1 MKNHAI
7 TFSLSLVFAG
17 SMLWGGAVS
26 AAENDAAGAIS
37 RGEYLATASDCAAC
51 HTDKGG
57 QAFAGG
63 LHIESPVG
71 TIIASNITPSKS
83 AGIGNYT
90 EQQFADAV
98 RKGIRRDGA
107 NLYPAMPYTAY
118 SVLTDQDIHDLYQY
132 FMQGVKPVDQ
142 PAAPTEL
149 PFPMNIRMMMKG
161 WNLLFLNNK
170 PFSPDASQSDAWN
183 RGKYLVTGA
192 AHCST
197 CHTPRGPLMEEE
209 NSKFLSGGQV
219 GAWYAPN
226 ITADPQSGIGRWSQA
241 NIVQYLRTGNLPGKA
256 QAAGSMGEAVEHS
269 FQHLTTDDLNA
280 IATYI
285 RTVKPVTTPENAG
298 SRFNQGDSHD
308 ATGHIRGLS
317 QQQVTEANQQGL
329 SLFQGNCA
337 SCHEPGG
344 QGSRDSYYPSLFH
357 NSVTGAQ
364 NSNNLI
370 ATILNGVNRTTKDGQ
385 VFMPGFGHHP
395 NDINNLSDSQIAS
408 LANYILTTY
417 GKPAKAVTATDV
429 ATVRQGG
436 PGSNLVLLARF
447 GMAAGGVV
455 VLILLGIWIIRRKKR
470 TVVNQS

>member
-7 TFSLSLVFAG
+7 KFSLLLMFTG
-17 SMLWGGAVS
+17 SMLWTASAS
-26 AAENDAAGAIS
+26 AAGNDAAAAIN

-57 QAFAGG
+57 LPFAGG
-63 LHIESPVG
+63 LHIVSPVG
-71 TIIASNITPSKS
+71 TIIASNITPSKTY
-83 AGIGNYT
+83 GIGDYT

-98 RKGIRRDGA
+98 RKGIRADGA

-118 SVLTDQDIHDLYQY
+118 SVMTDQDIHDLYLY
-132 FMQGVKPVDQ
+132 FMQRVKPVDH
-142 PAAPTEL
+142 PAEETKL
-149 PFPMNIRMMMKG
+149 PFPMNIRMMMKS
-161 WNLLFLNNK
+161 WNLLFLNDK
-170 PFSPDASQSDAWN
+170 PFSPDASQSAAWN
-183 RGKYLVTGA
+183 RGKYLVDGP

-209 NSKFLSGGQV
+209 SSKFLSGGQV

-226 ITADPQSGIGRWSQA
+226 ITSDPQSGIGRWSQA
-241 NIVQYLRTGNLPGKA
+241 DIVQYLRTGNLPGKA

-269 FQHLTTDDLNA
+269 FQHLTDNDLNA

-285 RTVKPVTTPENAG
+285 RTVKPIATPENSG
-298 SRFNQGDSHD
+298 SRFMQGDNHD
-308 ATGHIRGLS
+308 ATGLIRGLS
-317 QQQVTEANQQGL
+317 QQQVADANQQGL
-329 SLFQGNCA
+329 ALFQGNCA
-337 SCHEPGG
+337 SCHEAGG

-370 ATILNGVNRTTKDGQ
+370 ATILNGVNRTTREGQ

-395 NDINNLSDSQIAS
+395 NDINNLSDEQIAS
-408 LANYILTTY
+408 LANYVLTTY
-417 GKPAKAVTATDV
+417 GKPAKPVTASMV

-436 PGSNLVLLARF
+436 PGSNLVMLARF
-447 GMAAGGVV
+447 GIAAGVV
-455 VLILLGIWIIRRKKR
+455 IVLILAGIWVIRRRKIV
-470 TVVNQS
+470 TDPS